1 MICKVQQ
8 SVLAECTK
16 VDWTAE
22 HTTMDIFS
30 MFAIHFLEITG
41 NVCCEDGKVLFL
53 SSFGSSDVQMVI
65 ASNLNTDGKHCYEL
79 SFMFS

>member
-1 MICKVQQ
+1 M
-8 SVLAECTK
+8 LADCTK

-22 HTTMDIFS
+22 YAMMDIFS

-41 NVCCEDGKVLFL
+41 NGCCEDGKVLFL
-53 SSFGSSDVQMVI
+53 SSFGSSDVPMVI
-65 ASNLNTDGKHCYEL
+65 ASNLNTDEKHCYEL